1 MVHWEHRYLLGT
13 MIFTIAGDVVR
24 DFDEEYEAWGW
35 LELEG
40 WGLVAI
46 EPPDPVR
53 PGVCKYYFK
62 RQRPP
67 TQYMTRTAAMTT
79 TTASSVVQPT
89 LADTRRGKR

>member
-24 DFDEEYEAWGW
+24 DFDDEYEAWRW

-40 WGLVAI
+40 WGLAAI

-53 PGVCKYYFK
+53 PGACKYYFRRRVREEYQAPVTNEHRVLDTK
-62 RQRPP
+62 SRP
-67 TQYMTRTAAMTT
+67 R
-79 TTASSVVQPT
+79 SERS
-89 LADTRRGKR
+89 LRR